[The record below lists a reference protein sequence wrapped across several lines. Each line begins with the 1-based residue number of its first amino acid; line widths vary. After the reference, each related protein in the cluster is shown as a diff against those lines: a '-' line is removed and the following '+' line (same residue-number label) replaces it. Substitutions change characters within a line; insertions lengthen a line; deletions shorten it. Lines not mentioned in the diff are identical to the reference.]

1 MKTHLIL
8 AVAAA
13 LLVLIL
19 TAVTAYI
26 ELRAFKDNVLKQ
38 QALVQKQIRK
48 QEQALHE
55 TVLQVQEQ
63 TSTNVSSIDRA
74 YSQLLNER
82 GLFESDSG
90 NGRVHETAAATS
102 STGQTENTKPLAT
115 SARLSGAIDLRG

>member
-55 TVLQVQEQ
+55 TVLQVQ
-63 TSTNVSSIDRA
+63 
-74 YSQLLNER
+74 
-82 GLFESDSG
+82 
-90 NGRVHETAAATS
+90 
-102 STGQTENTKPLAT
+102 
-115 SARLSGAIDLRG
+115 